1 MMEIRAWFT
10 PSRAMRDRLYLTGL
24 LVGAGIL
31 LYVGRGLLGKS
42 ELVAWGLTF
51 GGTSAVAVL
60 GMTLYR
66 VQHELRASRRELAR
80 KEAELSFA
88 LQVQQA
94 LFPQRFPVHKGL
106 EFCAVC
112 VPARGVSGDYYDV
125 ISLPDGRL
133 AFAIADVSGKG
144 ISAAILMSAVHAVL
158 RMLASSGRA
167 PDFLLADLNRHLL
180 QVSGESRFTTL
191 FYAEWDPAACRL
203 RYINAGHLP
212 PLLIGGRERLRL
224 VASGPPL
231 GVLED
236 VTHVVGE
243 VELSPGDLLALYSDG
258 VTEAGVTNGSEFGEE
273 RLASLLIANASRPL
287 NEIQHTVVGAV
298 RDWSGD
304 ELEDDLTLVLVRA
317 TGSTEEAL

>member
-1 MMEIRAWFT
+1 
-10 PSRAMRDRLYLTGL
+10 MRDRLYLASF

-31 LYVGRGLLGKS
+31 LYIGRGLLQQS
-42 ELVAWGLTF
+42 QLVTWGLTF

-94 LFPQRFPVHKGL
+94 LFPQRFPADTGL
-106 EFCAVC
+106 EFSAVC
-112 VPARGVSGDYYDV
+112 VPARGVGGDYYDV

-144 ISAAILMSAVHAVL
+144 ISAAILMSNVHAVL

-167 PDFLLADLNRHLL
+167 PDCLFADLNRHLL
-180 QVSGESRFTTL
+180 QVSGDSHFTTL
-191 FYAEWDPAACRL
+191 FYAEWNRATRRL

-212 PLLIGGRERLRL
+212 PLLFGGRGRLRL
-224 VASGPPL
+224 EASGPPL
-231 GVLED
+231 GLFAD
-236 VTHVVGE
+236 ATHVADE
-243 VELSPGDLLALYSDG
+243 VELSPGDLLVLYSDG
-258 VTEAGVTNGSEFGEE
+258 VTEAGATEGREFDEE
-273 RLASLLIANASRPL
+273 RLESILFANRSRPL
-287 NEIQHTVVGAV
+287 NEIQRTVVGAV
-298 RDWSGD
+298 RDWWGK
-304 ELEDDLTLVLVRA
+304 ELEDDLTLLLVRA
-317 TGSTEEAL
+317 TRSTEEAS